1 MRTIAAI
8 LLAFL
13 LSGAAVVGQ
22 VSSATTAGV
31 DAGSFRYFDRPVDAD
46 LYLMRPGDELR
57 VTFINAQ
64 LAPLTLTLDAENRI
78 VDRTLGVFD
87 LTGKT
92 LSSARLAL
100 RDVLARLYHVDQ
112 IAISVSGPSR
122 VGIQVTGAVNSPGLY
137 IGYTSQRVSE
147 MIDSAGGIQADGSR
161 RWIVFSGGPQDIPID
176 LDRALYLG
184 DERYNPPLYAGYT
197 IYVPARSDR
206 VVNVVGEVNVP
217 REVEWVEGDSL
228 TMLLKLAGGLLT
240 EAAGDQIRVIRGAE
254 AFDASQVIP
263 MAGDIIDVPL
273 NTALSETHS
282 VVIYGAVR
290 NPGHYDYRAGETPA
304 QLTARAG
311 GLATEAAPQRTTVFR
326 LAVNDEY
333 GRSSKVRYPI
343 ESPVGG
349 GYKAAGLML
358 NPGDSVFVPSLIGYV
373 KVSGEVR
380 NPGLYPYEKDLAA
393 ASYIDIAGG
402 MLPTADRT
410 LVDIFQRVSRITG
423 TYPTGVTVHD
433 GDEVIVRRREELQ

>member
-1 MRTIAAI
+1 
-8 LLAFL
+8 
-13 LSGAAVVGQ
+13 
-22 VSSATTAGV
+22 
-31 DAGSFRYFDRPVDAD
+31 
-46 LYLMRPGDELR
+46 
-57 VTFINAQ
+57 
-64 LAPLTLTLDAENRI
+64 
-78 VDRTLGVFD
+78 
-87 LTGKT
+87 
-92 LSSARLAL
+92 
-100 RDVLARLYHVDQ
+100 
-112 IAISVSGPSR
+112 
-122 VGIQVTGAVNSPGLY
+122 
-137 IGYTSQRVSE
+137 
-147 MIDSAGGIQADGSR
+147 
-161 RWIVFSGGPQDIPID
+161 VFSGGPQDIPID

-184 DERYNPPLYAGYT
+184 EERYNPPLYAGYT

-290 NPGHYDYRAGETPA
+290 NPGHYDYRDGETPA

-311 GLATEAAPQRTTVFR
+311 GLANEAAPQRKTVFR

-380 NPGLYPYEKDLAA
+380 NPGLYPYEEDLAA